1 MLLMLAEVIG
11 FAILAVAA
19 SSHYGLADGARI
31 TAAMLVAYLIP
42 RFLLTRARATSIASL
57 ILFMLLAALLLYVD
71 FKRLTIWTF
80 FDEFSLQLP
89 NIGGD
94 GRAYYKWALHHYD
107 GSVPA
112 ARVVYPGFPMM
123 ILGLWKVFGLNVVWP
138 LAMDLMFTLTSV
150 VLTGMTTRRLL
161 SHRVSVRPETLMWA
175 GIAMSVLLIY
185 YLVIGTAILKE
196 ASIGLSIS
204 MVGYTL
210 ASMDADDKERHFV
223 WRDFAL
229 FVFACLLL
237 ALVRTTYLYFI
248 LIGVLVMSLS
258 HPRRDWPISLS
269 MLGIIGLSLL
279 LGNVFSSYSFD
290 RHAEIVGGGWN
301 MQRFYVIGD
310 SQSFYHDV
318 LNYYFMYPV
327 WHKVLMLP
335 LTVSVQFMIP
345 LPWNYYA
352 NPTFINVLSR
362 LTYGWYIVG
371 GVSLFYFLY
380 VSWRRDGN
388 MGWWPWWAAV
398 NYAVVAYIVAGS
410 VARYA
415 CSFEPL
421 FVPVAVYVLCR
432 LWEGRWRRAFL
443 CWSIAYVVLIVAMLL
458 FCLEIQQDTFSKM
471 LQTRSLKH
479 VLQGIPY

>member
-1 MLLMLAEVIG
+1 MAERRRRMRGRGEKPKDFKGTVRKLLAYMGHYKAAVVAVMIFAVGSTVLGVIG
-11 FAILAVAA
+11 PRILGNATTELFNGLIAKISGTGGIDFGKIGKSLLFLMGIYAV
-19 SSHYGLADGARI
+19 SGLLSFIQGWIMTGISQKMSFQMREDINKKIDRMPLAYFEKNTVGDVLSRI
-31 TAAMLVAYLIP
+31 TNDVDTLGQSLNQSITQLI
-42 RFLLTRARATSIASL
+42 
-57 ILFMLLAALLLYVD
+57 
-71 FKRLTIWTF
+71 
-80 FDEFSLQLP
+80 
-89 NIGGD
+89 
-94 GRAYYKWALHHYD
+94 
-107 GSVPA
+107 
-112 ARVVYPGFPMM
+112 
-123 ILGLWKVFGLNVVWP
+123 
-138 LAMDLMFTLTSV
+138 TSV
-150 VLTGMTTRRLL
+150 FT
-161 SHRVSVRPETLMWA
+161 
-175 GIAMSVLLIY
+175 
-185 YLVIGTAILKE
+185 
-196 ASIGLSIS
+196 
-204 MVGYTL
+204 
-210 ASMDADDKERHFV
+210 
-223 WRDFAL
+223 
-229 FVFACLLL
+229 
-237 ALVRTTYLYFI
+237 

-443 CWSIAYVVLIVAMLL
+443 CWSIAYVVLIVATLL